1 MLWWNSNSH
10 LPILLKSVWIVRRGK
25 QDRTAPIINLEW
37 FFFFKKDQQPFKKR
51 SVYTLI
57 TESLTKLGVPAC
69 YDDTSRPLWR
79 FYDWYSKN
87 KPGTITAGHWC
98 HGLSLETSNLLFDF
112 MLHRFNEEISKTTV
126 LRIHLSKWKIRPCIQ
141 WVSPG
146 HSVSD
151 YSNQLQRPCTPAVFL
166 PCPDSHILAFACRLV
181 F

>member
-25 QDRTAPIINLEW
+25 QDRTAPIINLEMI
-37 FFFFKKDQQPFKKR
+37 FLFLKR
-51 SVYTLI
+51 PTAIQEELSLPKYTSI

-69 YDDTSRPLWR
+69 YDDTSRPVWR

-98 HGLSLETSNLLFDF
+98 RGLSLETSSLLFDF
-112 MLHRFNEEISKTTV
+112 MLHPFNEEISKTTV
-126 LRIHLSKWKIRPCIQ
+126 LLINLSKWKIRPCIQ

-151 YSNQLQRPCTPAVFL
+151 YSYKDHAHLQFSYHVL
-166 PCPDSHILAFACRLV
+166 ILIF
-181 F
+181 